1 VFVYVTLCVGGGELT
16 FMQNTGYSP
25 VEIDDDLD
33 VLDLSLTPI
42 KLY

>member
-1 VFVYVTLCVGGGELT
+1 
-16 FMQNTGYSP
+16 MQNTGYSP